1 MEINPRSRGLKMRV
15 PFSSIYD
22 FYYYDWNARA
32 FLPFDWTACEARKH
46 VFGLT
51 VFCSDWKSAYGIRQN
66 AASDRVE
73 LRLVMEDTFF
83 SKWMYRFV
91 LLQCVDF
98 RGQTIKFTIEAHNY
112 KFCEKKKLSKSI
124 TLIYTQSDSNM
135 ISHVS
140 FRNFLVMLTV
150 LPSSVSA
157 FNPINNKPSLPITSD
172 ITAGGLKAATIDS
185 ANDNEDL
192 WSSMTKMIHSKI
204 EEQGGD
210 SLSEEAKDEIITTIV
225 AGSVVGTVVG
235 SPLVVGAALGFAGS
249 QLLQGENGEK
259 AREAIGHASKEMM
272 NQANAAIDFTK
283 KELENE
289 KDLSKVSAKI
299 LLAIQNKAGEI
310 QKDVQA
316 QTSPSKMIEKL
327 PALMADKL
335 KENVMQTMESEE
347 FKSLPKRSFN
357 AFMAFMESEEV
368 NKIKSGAV
376 KALKDGQTEAVKAL
390 KDGLES
396 EEMKALQSR
405 ASKTVQDGIDSA
417 SSKITKA

>member
-1 MEINPRSRGLKMRV
+1 
-15 PFSSIYD
+15 
-22 FYYYDWNARA
+22 
-32 FLPFDWTACEARKH
+32 
-46 VFGLT
+46 
-51 VFCSDWKSAYGIRQN
+51 
-66 AASDRVE
+66 
-73 LRLVMEDTFF
+73 
-83 SKWMYRFV
+83 MYRFV

-272 NQANAAIDFTK
+272 NQANTAIDFTK